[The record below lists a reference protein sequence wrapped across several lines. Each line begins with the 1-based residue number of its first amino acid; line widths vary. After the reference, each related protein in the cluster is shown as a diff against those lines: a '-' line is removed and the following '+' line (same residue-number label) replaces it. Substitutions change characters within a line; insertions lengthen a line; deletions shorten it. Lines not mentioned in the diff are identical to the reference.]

1 VKHDLLWGA
10 GPGEIRAG
18 LVEDGNLAE
27 FRLVRLRR
35 NEEMLL
41 VAGERYTA
49 RLISR
54 TGNGLALV
62 DIGAGQTATL
72 RNPPP
77 LPEGALIEVEMVRA
91 PYAEPGN
98 WKLPSVRYLPDI
110 SPVHQQGTWHF
121 SAEPWELF
129 LLDHAPLVDTI
140 ICPDIGSAGEV
151 REVLGADA
159 PAIRAEPGRIED
171 ADFDSLIEQAVSG
184 IFPLPDGVL
193 TIERTRAMTMI
204 DIDGSVDGETL
215 NLQAAREIP
224 RLLRLLDIGGQVGI
238 DFVAMESK
246 AARQA
251 VIAALDEA
259 SHPLGAFERTAI
271 NGFGFCQIVRR
282 KTGPSVPELLCGARR
297 AALSDESRTI
307 ALLREAGRS
316 TGFGPRRLVAPPAII
331 DLIKKW
337 PEETAAL
344 RSSLGVEIE
353 LVSDPAAI
361 GYGHVH
367 VSQA

>member
-1 VKHDLLWGA
+1 MTRELLWGT

-18 LVEDGNLAE
+18 LVEDGQLAE

-35 NEEMLL
+35 NEQMLL
-41 VAGERYTA
+41 RAGERYTA

-54 TGNGLALV
+54 TGNGQAMV

-77 LPEGALIEVEMVRA
+77 LPEGALIEVEMARA

-110 SPVHQQGTWHF
+110 APIHEQAAWHF

-129 LLDHAPLVDTI
+129 LRDHTPMVDII

-151 REVLGADA
+151 REFLGHDA
-159 PAIRAEPGRIED
+159 PEIKVEPARIED

-184 IFPLPDGVL
+184 IFPLPDGAL

-204 DIDGSVDGETL
+204 DIDGGVDGETL

-238 DFVAMESK
+238 DFVATESK

-251 VIAALDEA
+251 VVTALDEA
-259 SHPLGAFERTAI
+259 AASLGAFERTAI

-282 KTGPSVPELLCGARR
+282 KTGPSVPELLCGTRR
-297 AALSDESRTI
+297 AALSNESRAI

-337 PEETAAL
+337 PEETGAL
-344 RSSLGVEIE
+344 RSSLGVDIE

>member
-1 VKHDLLWGA
+1 VKRDLLWGA

-18 LVEDGNLAE
+18 LVEDGQLTE
-27 FRLVRLRR
+27 LRLLRLRR
-35 NEEMLL
+35 NEQMSLA
-41 VAGERYTA
+41 AGERYTA
-49 RLISR
+49 RILSR
-54 TGNGLALV
+54 IGNGQAIV
-62 DIGAGQTATL
+62 DIGAGQTAML

-77 LPEGALIEVEMVRA
+77 LAEGALIEVEMMRA

-98 WKLPSVRYLPDI
+98 WKLPSVRFLADI
-110 SPVHQQGTWHF
+110 APVHGQAAWHF

-129 LLDHAPLVDTI
+129 LRNHAPLVDTI
-140 ICPDIGSAGEV
+140 ICPDIASAGEV
-151 REVLGADA
+151 REVLGANT
-159 PAIRAEPGRIED
+159 PEITVQPERIEE

-184 IFPLPDGVL
+184 IFPLPDGAL

-204 DIDGSVDGETL
+204 DIDGGVDGETL

-238 DFVAMESK
+238 DFVATESK

-282 KTGPSVPELLCGARR
+282 KIGPSVPDLLCGTRR
-297 AALSDESRTI
+297 AALSDESRAI

-316 TGFGPRRLVAPPAII
+316 TGFGARRLVAPPAIF
-331 DLIKKW
+331 DLIEKW

>member
-1 VKHDLLWGA
+1 MKRELLWGT

-18 LVEDGNLAE
+18 LVENGQLVE

-35 NEEMLL
+35 NEQMLL
-41 VAGERYTA
+41 RAGERYTA

-54 TGNGLALV
+54 TVNGQAMV
-62 DIGAGQTATL
+62 DIGAGQNATL
-72 RNPPP
+72 RNPPS

-98 WKLPSVRYLPDI
+98 WKLPSVRYLADI
-110 SPVHQQGTWHF
+110 APVHGQAAWHF

-129 LLDHAPLVDTI
+129 LRDHAPLVDAI
-140 ICPDIGSAGEV
+140 ICPDAASAGEV
-151 REVLGADA
+151 RDVLGADA
-159 PAIRAEPGRIED
+159 PEIKVRQQRIED
-171 ADFDSLIEQAVSG
+171 ADFESLIEQAVSG
-184 IFPLPDGVL
+184 IHPLPGGSL
-193 TIERTRAMTMI
+193 SIERTRAMTMI
-204 DIDGSVDGETL
+204 DIDGGVDGETL

-224 RLLRLLDIGGQVGI
+224 RLLRLLDISGQVGI

-246 AARQA
+246 TARQA
-251 VIAALDEA
+251 VVSALDEA
-259 SHPLGAFERTAI
+259 AALLGAYERTAI

-282 KTGPSVPELLCGARR
+282 KAGPSVPELLCGTRR
-297 AALSDESRTI
+297 AGLSDESRAI

-337 PEETAAL
+337 PEETGAL

>member
-1 VKHDLLWGA
+1 VKPTLLWGA

-18 LVEDGNLAE
+18 LVEDGQLAE

-41 VAGERYTA
+41 AAGERYTA
-49 RLISR
+49 RLLSR
-54 TGNGLALV
+54 TGNGQAIV

-77 LPEGALIEVEMVRA
+77 FPEGALIEVEMARA

-98 WKLPSVRYLPDI
+98 WKLPSVRYLADI
-110 SPVHQQGTWHF
+110 APAQTQAAWHF

-129 LLDHAPLVDTI
+129 LQGHAPLVDSI
-140 ICPDIGSAGEV
+140 ICPDVASAAEV
-151 REVLGADA
+151 REFLGENT
-159 PAIRAEPGRIED
+159 PQIRVQPEHIEE

-184 IFPLPDGVL
+184 IFPLPGGALSV
-193 TIERTRAMTMI
+193 ERTRAMTMI

-259 SHPLGAFERTAI
+259 SYALGAFERTAI
-271 NGFGFCQIVRR
+271 NGFGLCQIVRR
-282 KTGPSVPELLCGARR
+282 KVEPSVPDLLCGTRR
-297 AALSDESRTI
+297 AALSDESRAI

-316 TGFGPRRLVAPPAII
+316 TGFGARRLVASPAII
-331 DLIKKW
+331 DILKGW

-344 RSSLGVEIE
+344 RSSLGTDIE

-367 VSQA
+367 VAQS